1 MDDLETI
8 RKRMKNKKR
17 SSYQSK
23 KKKLN
28 DTNFNSFYRFMIKTM
43 VLIIICLG
51 IFTFYRINPN
61 NKLFNAIFI
70 EQIDFS
76 KATKYVNSTILN
88 LLPNF
93 NKTNKSEEVSSTI
106 YYQHIENNIYK
117 KSDNMVTSVDKG
129 TVVLIGNQEI
139 LGDYMVVQQ
148 QNGVKVTY
156 GNIETMTAAL
166 YDVVDKNTTLGTYN
180 NQLLIIFEL
189 NGSEITYEK
198 ALAIK

>member
-1 MDDLETI
+1 
-8 RKRMKNKKR
+8 
-17 SSYQSK
+17 
-23 KKKLN
+23 
-28 DTNFNSFYRFMIKTM
+28 M

-93 NKTNKSEEVSSTI
+93 NKTNKSEEVSATI

-117 KSDNMVTSVDKG
+117 KSDNMITSVDKG